1 MTLKFIPV
9 NAYFLISPKY
19 YCFYYLLKKRTK
31 FYTTYIKSPIFLK
44 ENEIFWQI
52 SIVDYTLYL
61 IFVLID

>member
-1 MTLKFIPV
+1 MTSKFIPV

-19 YCFYYLLKKRTK
+19 YCFHYLLKNLTK

-52 SIVDYTLYL
+52 SIIDYTLYI
-61 IFVLID
+61 IFVLMD

>member
-1 MTLKFIPV
+1 MASKFIPV
-9 NAYFLISPKY
+9 NAYFLISSKH
-19 YCFYYLLKKRTK
+19 YCFYYLLKKLTK

-52 SIVDYTLYL
+52 QIIDYTLYV